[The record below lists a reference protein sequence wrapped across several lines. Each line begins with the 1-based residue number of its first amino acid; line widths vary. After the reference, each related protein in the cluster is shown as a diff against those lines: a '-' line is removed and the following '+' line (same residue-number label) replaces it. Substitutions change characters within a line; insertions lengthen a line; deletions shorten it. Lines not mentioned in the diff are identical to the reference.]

1 MDPVPRATVVAGR
14 GIAGDANQ
22 GSTRQVTVLSDRDW
36 TEVTAGP
43 GTPDPIVR
51 RANLLVSGV
60 DLLNSRNKI
69 LQVGSVRIR
78 LLGETRPCERMEEAR
93 AGLRAAMSVP
103 YGGGAFGE
111 VLDDGEIAVGDE
123 VRLYESDD
131 LVKWRSDDRSAD
143 LEISRSGDR
152 SGDLSHIG
160 RQITTSLDLK
170 IRHLDH
176 EIDHQ
181 FDREIS
187 TSPHRTSI
195 ARSPLHQISR
205 FVISIT
211 R

>member
-36 TEVTAGP
+36 IEVTAGP

-60 DLLNSRNKI
+60 DLLNSRHKI

-152 SGDLSHIG
+152 AGDRSGDPSGDLS
-160 RQITTSLDLK
+160 
-170 IRHLDH
+170 
-176 EIDHQ
+176 
-181 FDREIS
+181 
-187 TSPHRTSI
+187 
-195 ARSPLHQISR
+195 
-205 FVISIT
+205 
-211 R
+211 

>member
-1 MDPVPRATVVAGR
+1 VSLWPRTLPVVKIALLSREVSELLKIWVKRFRRGPMDPVLRATMVAGR

-36 TEVTAGP
+36 IELTAGP

-51 RANLLVSGV
+51 RANLLVSDV
-60 DLLNSRNKI
+60 DLLNSRSKI

-78 LLGETRPCERMEEAR
+78 LLGETRPCERMEEAKT
-93 AGLRAAMSVP
+93 GLRAAMSVP

-152 SGDLSHIG
+152 SEDLS
-160 RQITTSLDLK
+160 
-170 IRHLDH
+170 
-176 EIDHQ
+176 
-181 FDREIS
+181 
-187 TSPHRTSI
+187 
-195 ARSPLHQISR
+195 
-205 FVISIT
+205 
-211 R
+211 